1 MLSINRPEAYLTR
14 MLEREINQQEV
25 ADLHG
30 VTRQTY
36 SNRCRNGTM
45 TSTDFS
51 AIAQHFGVNL
61 VGLLNWC
68 GVIDI
73 ADVRDFMD
81 LVEGRV
87 PSGEGR
93 SASAAAVLT
102 QPTTATTTAKQVGKR
117 QREVFIRGTHAY

>member
-25 ADLHG
+25 ADLLG

-36 SNRCRNGTM
+36 SNRCRNGTL

-51 AIAQHFGVNL
+51 AIARHFEVNL

-87 PSGEGR
+87 SGGDIR
-93 SASAAAVLT
+93 STGAVLT
-102 QPTTATTTAKQVGKR
+102 QPATAVTTAKQVGKR